1 MNLRKSSVTMNRTL
15 WASALI
21 AIFALTGLA
30 VAGDHEHES
39 HTYKISESGSFF
51 SGIHQDGVP
60 GYGPATC
67 DLAITAGQGG
77 GFGQTNTQA
86 RFVWDYLSIVP
97 NTGPDF
103 GTYPFLMHASGVSTN
118 KSNFVLRAEN
128 GDLLFG
134 EPSASSTNKFNG
146 DTGAFKLN
154 IVGTITGGTGKFA
167 GATGTFVTESKGA
180 TLPGPGGY
188 FGWVESKGKITI
200 DR

>member
-1 MNLRKSSVTMNRTL
+1 MNFKKSSVTKNRTL
-15 WASALI
+15 WASAL
-21 AIFALTGLA
+21 LA

-39 HTYKISESGSFF
+39 HTYKISDSGSFF
-51 SGIHQDGVP
+51 SGIQQSNFV
-60 GYGPATC
+60 YGSAIS
-67 DLAITAGQGG
+67 DLAITSGQGG
-77 GFGQTNTQA
+77 GLGQTNTQA
-86 RFVWDYLSIVP
+86 RFVWDYAILP
-97 NTGPDF
+97 NPDPD
-103 GTYPFLMHASGVSTN
+103 YPSVMHASGVSTN

-134 EPSASSTNKFNG
+134 EPDATSTNKFNG
-146 DTGAFKLN
+146 ATGAFKLN
-154 IVGTITGGTGKFA
+154 LAGAITGGTGKFA

>member
-1 MNLRKSSVTMNRTL
+1 MNFKKSSVTKNRTL

-21 AIFALTGLA
+21 AIIALAGLA

-51 SGIHQDGVP
+51 SGIQQNGA
-60 GYGPATC
+60 YGLATF

-86 RFVWDYLSIVP
+86 RFVWDYSSIGP
-97 NTGPDF
+97 NPDSDS
-103 GTYPFLMHASGVSTN
+103 GTYPYVMHLSLVSPRD

-134 EPSASSTNKFNG
+134 EPDATSTNKFK
-146 DTGAFKLN
+146 DSGAFKLN
-154 IVGTITGGTGKFA
+154 IAGAITGGTGKFA

-188 FGWVESKGKITI
+188 FGWVESKSKISI